1 MNIFRAVKIFFSI
14 LSFVALT
21 LSFEL
26 FIIYISFF
34 IVLNVCDVIMNM
46 KKKEYYFIFQ
56 FIATCLIVIF
66 YLRPLVLFRR
76 PDFFQFT
83 RNLGLINSTDI
94 INALWNLTLYVS
106 FFLFFFCLLSS
117 RGKQKVSSNVQQIVV
132 FENSKILKKLNYII
146 NLILVLSGLR
156 FTINVLLGVGIKGQL
171 ITSSAAFMVRFAP
184 EEFII
189 GIALMLLFFYR
200 KKMTKS
206 QSLRII
212 VGVVFLLISFLA
224 TGSKAVFLL
233 LIIFFAFIFMYLN
246 MKIKVSR
253 LMLYSF
259 LVILIVPISFLLGNA
274 VKFASYAGDVN
285 VNQVISIFRNLAET
299 TSIEDIVNTITGRL
313 IGFDGILAIERVN
326 KLELFE
332 IYSLGNTLQRSIG
345 MLIPF
350 VSSDLITSG
359 EAVAQIVQGLPPD
372 LIHAGAIGGLAG
384 IDLISYGNIYLGIS
398 IFVILN
404 ILIIRWHVTI
414 IDPFSKAV
422 FFFFYCFFLLF
433 VLMSG
438 NFDFCIAIYL
448 IKIFLY
454 KIYFYPVFKF
464 KR

>member
-1 MNIFRAVKIFFSI
+1 MNIFTAVKIFFSI

-26 FIIYISFF
+26 FITYLCFF
-34 IVLNVCDVIMNM
+34 VVLNVCDVIMRM

-66 YLRPLVLFRR
+66 YIRPLVLFRR

-83 RNLGLINSTDI
+83 RNLGLINSADI
-94 INALWNLTLYVS
+94 INGLGDLTLYIS
-106 FFLFFFCLLSS
+106 FLLFFFCLLSS
-117 RGKQKVSSNVQQIVV
+117 RDKQKFSSPVQQIVV
-132 FENSKILKKLNYII
+132 FETSNILKKINYII

-156 FTINVLLGVGIKGQL
+156 FAINVLLGVGIKGQL

-206 QSLRII
+206 QNLRII

-233 LIIFFAFIFMYLN
+233 LIIFFAFIFMYLDI
-246 MKIKVSR
+246 KIKLPR
-253 LMLYSF
+253 LMSYSF

-274 VKFASYAGDVN
+274 VKFASYTGEVN
-285 VNQVISIFRNLAET
+285 VNNIISVFRNLAET
-299 TSIEDIVNTITGRL
+299 TSIEDIINTITGRL

-332 IYSLGNTLQRSIG
+332 IYSLSNTLQRSIG

-359 EAVAQIVQGLPPD
+359 EAVAQIVQGLPSD

-384 IDLISYGNIYLGIS
+384 IDLISYGNIYLGIA
-398 IFVILN
+398 IFVIFN
-404 ILIIRWHVTI
+404 IFIIRWHMTI
-414 IDPFSKAV
+414 RDPFSKAV

-454 KIYFYPVFKF
+454 KFYFYPVFKL